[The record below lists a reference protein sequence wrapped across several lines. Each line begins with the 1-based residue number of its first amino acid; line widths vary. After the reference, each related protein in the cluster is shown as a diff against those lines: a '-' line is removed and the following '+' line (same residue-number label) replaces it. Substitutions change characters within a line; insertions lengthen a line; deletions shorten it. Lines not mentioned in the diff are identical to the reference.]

1 MADLIGLHRQQG
13 REALRELKMKPLGNL
28 LTVLVLALSLS
39 LPTTFFLLTKNV
51 VAIKTDLQAPNQ
63 LTVFLK
69 NMSAGKAQAFSSS
82 LERWPTIAS
91 AEYISPEQGLRELQ
105 EMQGFAEAVNIL
117 DENPLPA
124 AILIV
129 PTQEGIAFSNNLAE
143 QLLKETEV
151 EDVRLDRDWLERL
164 AAIESVAVI
173 LSSVFSGLML
183 MAAFLIIGNTL
194 RLQILSQ
201 KEQIQVMKLVGAT
214 DSYILR
220 PYLYM
225 GMWLSVSGA
234 FLAWIVTYVISE
246 LLDKAV
252 DKLAVLYGSDFRLN
266 GLGFDETMMLFCIAA
281 FIGVF
286 AARMAAGKHLTEIE
300 PV

>member
-1 MADLIGLHRQQG
+1 MANFIGLHRQHG

-28 LTVLVLALSLS
+28 LTILVLALSLT

-51 VAIKTDLQAPNQ
+51 VAVKKDIQAPNQ
-63 LTVFLK
+63 LSVFLK
-69 NMSAGKAQAFSSS
+69 KTSDGKGRAFSSS
-82 LERWPTIAS
+82 LERWPNIAS

-124 AILIV
+124 VILVV
-129 PTQEGIAFSNNLAE
+129 PTQEGIAFSDRLAD
-143 QLLKETEV
+143 QLLREAEV

-164 AAIESVAVI
+164 AAIESIAVI

-194 RLQILSQ
+194 RLQVLSH

-225 GMWLSVSGA
+225 GMWLSVIA
-234 FLAWIVTYVISE
+234 AVLAWLVTYVISE
-246 LLDKAV
+246 LLDTAV
-252 DKLAVLYGSDFRLN
+252 AKLAVLYGSNFRLN
-266 GLGFDETMMLFCIAA
+266 GLGFEETIMLFCIAA

-286 AARMAAGKHLTEIE
+286 AARLAAGRHLAEIE